1 MAENTYYIPPTTD
14 YGELREGLNASDI
27 DGGYPSS
34 RPGFVD
40 KLHEIDE
47 IDKAD
52 KYVIRHKFG
61 EHIREGEDID
71 ETRLPSHIAM

>member
-1 MAENTYYIPPTTD
+1 VE
-14 YGELREGLNASDI
+14 
-27 DGGYPSS
+27 
-34 RPGFVD
+34 

-71 ETRLPSHIAM
+71 ETRLPSHITM

>member
-1 MAENTYYIPPTTD
+1 
-14 YGELREGLNASDI
+14 
-27 DGGYPSS
+27 
-34 RPGFVD
+34 VD

-71 ETRLPSHIAM
+71 ETRLPSHITM